1 MGRVKPKTIRKVLD
15 LAIDRAGVEEAVVFS
30 KRKPQEEQGEAPVT
44 RPEKKKKKER
54 KLRRNNMV
62 A

>member
-44 RPEKKKKKER
+44 RPEKKKKER

>member
-44 RPEKKKKKER
+44 RPEKKKTER
-54 KLRRNNMV
+54 KLHRNNLV